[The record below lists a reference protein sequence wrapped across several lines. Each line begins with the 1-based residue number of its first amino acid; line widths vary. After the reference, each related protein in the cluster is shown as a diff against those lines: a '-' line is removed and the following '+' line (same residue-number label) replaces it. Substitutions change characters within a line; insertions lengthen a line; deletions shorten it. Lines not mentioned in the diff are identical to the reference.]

1 MSEKGYTLIE
11 LLVTMIILSI
21 VVAGLTTIF
30 VSGSNAEAQLNNR
43 FQAQLQARTALDKLR
58 LDIHCALCGA
68 GADGQHVSERE
79 ARGRQLLCRDTDDLV
94 VCRAGARRRRRAISS
109 IARRAPR
116 TFASLLTRAACSIA
130 DYLTSSSVFTT
141 ATVPQ
146 YSLQTVG
153 VSLTVSTNQKSK
165 TAEVYKLSDSI
176 VARASTRCVTSG
188 GCAAPTVP

>member
-1 MSEKGYTLIE
+1 MNEKGYTLVE
-11 LLVTMIILSI
+11 LLVVMVILSI

-30 VSGSNAEAQLNNR
+30 VTGSNAEAQLNNR
-43 FQAQLQARTALDKLR
+43 FQAQLQARTAIDKLR
-58 LDIHCALCGA
+58 LDIHCASAAQAQTVNTYPSVKLAVGNCYSA
-68 GADGQHVSERE
+68 TPTISWCVVQVLASPPRY
-79 ARGRQLLCRDTDDLV
+79 QLYRTTGTTNICQSSDASRLLV
-94 VCRAGARRRRRAISS
+94 
-109 IARRAPR
+109 
-116 TFASLLTRAACSIA
+116 A

-141 ATVPQ
+141 ATLPQ

-188 GCAAPTVP
+188 GCAAPSVP

>member
-1 MSEKGYTLIE
+1 VNEKGYTLIE

-58 LDIHCALCGA
+58 LDIHCASAAQAQTVNTYPSVKLAVGNCYPA
-68 GADGQHVSERE
+68 TTTISWCVVQVLASPPRF
-79 ARGRQLLCRDTDDLV
+79 QLYRTTSTTNVCQSTD
-94 VCRAGARRRRRAISS
+94 
-109 IARRAPR
+109 
-116 TFASLLTRAACSIA
+116 ASRVMIA
-130 DYLTSSSVFTT
+130 DFLTSSSVFTT
-141 ATVPQ
+141 ATIPQ

-153 VSLTVSTNQKSK
+153 VNLIVSTNPKSK
-165 TAEVYKLSDSI
+165 TAEVYKLTDSI

-188 GCAAPTVP
+188 GCAAPTVS